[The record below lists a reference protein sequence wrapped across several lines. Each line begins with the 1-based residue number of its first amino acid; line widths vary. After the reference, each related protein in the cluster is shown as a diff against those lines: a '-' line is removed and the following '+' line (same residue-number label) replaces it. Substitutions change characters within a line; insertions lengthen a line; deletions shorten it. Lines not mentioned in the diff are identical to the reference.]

1 MHGLTYLFYDSN
13 PNGIL
18 SSKYPLIQTN
28 NSILNVNIGC
38 YQYHVKSFTLMDDES
53 DLSKNRIEDTERC
66 IFAVDMTLS
75 VLNISVPQ
83 ISSDSAKC
91 TLQCKK
97 V

>member
-28 NSILNVNIGC
+28 NSMLKVNIGC

-53 DLSKNRIEDTERC
+53 GLSKNRIE
-66 IFAVDMTLS
+66 TLRD
-75 VLNISVPQ
+75 VF
-83 ISSDSAKC
+83 
-91 TLQCKK
+91 LQSI
-97 V
+97 